1 MTDTILL
8 VGHGSR
14 DINGNI
20 EIEKFTQQWRAR
32 QPALRI
38 ELCFIEFA
46 DILLDDGLALAANNS
61 QRVIVIPLILNA
73 AGHVKIEIPAHIAKA
88 RAKFPQCEF
97 VYTPHLGACEEI
109 LAILKRHL
117 DSSMSALD
125 MPDPSSTGII

>member
-20 EIEKFTQQWRAR
+20 EIEKLTQQWRAR

-97 VYTPHLGACEEI
+97 VYTPHLGAGEEI
-109 LAILKRHL
+109 LSILKRRL
-117 DSSMSALD
+117 DSGMSAL
-125 MPDPSSTGII
+125 SSTINR